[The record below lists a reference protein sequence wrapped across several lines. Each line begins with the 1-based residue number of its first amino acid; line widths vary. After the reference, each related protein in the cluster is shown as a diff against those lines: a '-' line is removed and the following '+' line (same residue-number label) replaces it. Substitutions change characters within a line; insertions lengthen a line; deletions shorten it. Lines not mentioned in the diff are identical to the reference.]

1 MTFAKEGF
9 PTITSG
15 KSVTTIN
22 TSNHERHPYEPEPST
37 VPEASEVVESCT
49 PPHDDD
55 ELSLCDAVTSASQ
68 SLDGVSGASTCVDD
82 PPGEHIDSKSSATGV
97 RLTDWTLEH
106 MTEEDL
112 AELIA
117 PGQSLSASKHDADES

>member
-1 MTFAKEGF
+1 M
-9 PTITSG
+9 TSG
-15 KSVTTIN
+15 KSVTKIN
-22 TSNHERHPYEPEPST
+22 TSNHERHPYEPEPA
-37 VPEASEVVESCT
+37 PMPKASEATEPCT

-82 PPGEHIDSKSSATGV
+82 PSSGEHIDSKSSATGV
-97 RLTDWTLEH
+97 RLTDWTLER